1 MKISDFSINHPA
13 IITISLVAVVL
24 FGSIALT
31 TLKQDMLAEIHMPT
45 IAIFTVYPGVGPK
58 DIERDVTSVLED
70 EIATLSGVEKISSTS
85 SDSASQIF
93 VEFDWDVELDNKLA
107 DLREKINN
115 VLGELPD
122 GIDGPPNMVK
132 LSAEILPILS
142 IGVESAIDRAELTR
156 FMEDE
161 VVPSLSRISGV
172 AKVDLQGGVEEE
184 VRIRLDPQK
193 LSSRGIAV
201 LDVYTI
207 MQHSN
212 LSFPAGSVD
221 FRGKEVTLRTEGEY
235 DSLKEIEAQVVGEKD
250 GTFLRIRDIADVSLE
265 EASQEVYVTSGG
277 KSGLVIDVLKQQG
290 ADTIE
295 IAEEIKGLLDEVNK
309 EKQGSVHFNV
319 IADQGVDI
327 KLAINSVRSSAI
339 LGGILAIVILF
350 FFLQHIRTTLII
362 SVSIPLSVLFAFM
375 ALSLNNQ
382 SLNLMTLGGLTVGIG
397 MIVDSSIVVLENIHK
412 KFSQHKHKDK
422 KIASSQGA
430 DEVGGAI
437 VASTTTSLCVFIPLL
452 FVKGLAGTILKDV
465 ALTIVYSLS
474 AALVVAVIVVP
485 FLTGHLL
492 KEEEKMGKKRFFSYF
507 QRISERVIGVL
518 ERLYASIL
526 KSALINRFF
535 VLTLAVCVLVITV
548 FLFEFV
554 GFEFVPETDMNEIQI
569 NFETPSGYSLEK
581 TKIKIASAAEI
592 VRELVPELEETVYY
606 TGLTSYTGFS
616 SKENRGFGRLRLISS
631 KERSRSVFDIIDL
644 LRQELPAR
652 IPDLDVTVVN
662 GGLGAMAALATGG
675 QGFVMN
681 IFGNNLDD
689 VIEAAYLV
697 EGLLVQDPNVDKT
710 ELNVSFDRQELVSE
724 LLLNYMGNLGITA
737 YEAAMTS
744 RVLFNGIDVGTYRE
758 KDRSYPIFLNSSFT
772 DTPVDDDVFH
782 TISLLSQ
789 KGRMINFA
797 AFNSLS
803 TDFSLSQI
811 HHENKMKS
819 ILVTGHLKE
828 PDVRGTS
835 TRVLGRMKTLNM
847 PPGVDWEISGTTAEM
862 QESFQSLLF
871 SMLVAVFLVYMV
883 MVIQFE
889 RYTQPLIV
897 MVSIPFTFIGVV
909 FGLLIF
915 GSTLSIVSFLGIIA
929 LAGIVV
935 NNAIVMIDY
944 INLLRDR
951 DKKDLVTA
959 LVEGSTAR
967 LKPILMTTLTTILAT
982 LPMALGLGE
991 GAEIYSPLGQ
1001 TIAGGLFTSTLIT
1014 LFLVPVLYYILER
1027 GKLKAMGKELS

>member
-31 TLKQDMLAEIHMPT
+31 TLKQDMLAELHMPT
-45 IAIFTVYPGVGPK
+45 IAIFTVYPGAGPEVV
-58 DIERDVTSVLED
+58 ERDVTSLLED
-70 EIATLSGVEKISSTS
+70 EISTLSGVESISSTS
-85 SDSASQIF
+85 RDSTSQIF
-93 VEFDWDVELDNKLA
+93 VEFDWKVELDNKIA

-122 GIDGPPNMVK
+122 EIEGPPNMVK
-132 LSAEILPILS
+132 IAAEILPILS
-142 IGVESAIDRAELTR
+142 IGVESSIDRAELTR

-161 VVPSLSRISGV
+161 VVSSLSRITGV
-172 AKVDLQGGVEEE
+172 AKVNLQGGTEKEL
-184 VRIRLDPQK
+184 RIKLNPQK

-201 LDVYTI
+201 LDVYTV
-207 MQHSN
+207 MRNSN
-212 LSFPAGSVD
+212 LTFPAGSVD
-221 FRGKEVTLRTEGEY
+221 FRGKEVNLRTEGKY
-235 DSLKEIEAQVVGEKD
+235 DSIKEIEEQVVGEHN
-250 GTFLRIRDIADVSLE
+250 GTYIRLRDIAEVTLE
-265 EASQEVYVTSGG
+265 EEKQDVFVTTGG
-277 KSGLVIDVLKQQG
+277 KNGLVIDVLKQQG

-295 IAEEIKGLLDEVNK
+295 IAEEIKKILK
-309 EKQGSVHFNV
+309 EKSKEKSASINFNI
-319 IADQGVDI
+319 IADQSVDI
-327 KLAINSVRSSAI
+327 ALAINSVRSSAI
-339 LGGILAIVILF
+339 LGGILAVIILF

-375 ALSLNNQ
+375 ALALNNQ

-412 KFSQHKHKDK
+412 KFSFLKDRK
-422 KIASSQGA
+422 LASSKGA

-452 FVKGLAGTILKDV
+452 FVQGLAGTIIRDI
-465 ALTIVYSLS
+465 ALTIVYALT

-485 FLTGHLL
+485 FLTGRLL
-492 KEEEKMGKKRFFSYF
+492 KDEKRMGGNRFFSFF
-507 QRISERVIGVL
+507 QSISERIIGAL
-518 ERLYASIL
+518 EGFYRQLL
-526 KSALINRFF
+526 ESALAHRFF
-535 VLTLAVCVLVITV
+535 VIALAVSVLIITV

-554 GFEFVPETDMNEIQI
+554 GFEFVPETDMNEIQL
-569 NFETPSGYSLEK
+569 NFEAPSGYSLDE
-581 TKIKIASAAEI
+581 TRQKIAEAEQT

-606 TGLTSYTGFS
+606 TGLTGYTGFS
-616 SKENRGFGRLRLISS
+616 SKANRAFGRLRLISS
-631 KERSRSVFDIIDL
+631 KRRERSVFDIIAL
-644 LRQELPAR
+644 LRRELPAR
-652 IPDLDVTVVN
+652 IPDLDVTVIN
-662 GGLGAMAALATGG
+662 GGLGALAAYASGG

-681 IFGNNLDD
+681 IFSNNLDD
-689 VIEAAYLV
+689 VLV
-697 EGLLVQDPNVDKT
+697 TARIVEELFAQDPNVEKT

-724 LLLNYMGNLGITA
+724 LLLDYMGNLGITA

-744 RVLFNGIDVGTYRE
+744 RVIFNGIDVGTYRE
-758 KDRSYPIFLNSSFT
+758 KDRSYPIVLDSFLT
-772 DTPVDDDVFH
+772 DTSLADDVFH
-782 TISLLSQ
+782 TISLPSQ

-797 AFNSLS
+797 AFNKLS
-803 TDFSLSQI
+803 KEYSISEI

-819 ILVTGHLKE
+819 ILVTGYLKN

-835 TRVLGRMKTLNM
+835 SRVLGKMKSTNI
-847 PPGVDWEISGTTAEM
+847 PPGVDWEISGTTALM

-959 LVEGSTAR
+959 LIEGSTAR

-982 LPMALGLGE
+982 LPMAMGLGE

-1027 GKLKAMGKELS
+1027 GKLKAMGKEIS